1 MARTFVIFT
10 RFTFCGNLVANAN
23 PILGCCM
30 AFVSATLL
38 LLGDE
43 CKLWDS
49 WQLQLAIL
57 EPSKSCLCAARR
69 HVQEHFDS
77 QEIACE
83 VNESTQ
89 PKRAGVGH
97 SDLAGR

>member
-1 MARTFVIFT
+1 MRPRHRAHGPRIAIAGQAA
-10 RFTFCGNLVANAN
+10 RFTFCGILVANAN
-23 PILGCCM
+23 PILGYCM

-57 EPSKSCLCAARR
+57 EPS
-69 HVQEHFDS
+69 
-77 QEIACE
+77 
-83 VNESTQ
+83 
-89 PKRAGVGH
+89 
-97 SDLAGR
+97 